1 MSTPTYQAVPITCP
15 NCQHRFVSPVLTV
28 IDAGSDP
35 EAKALFLSGQVN
47 MAVCPQCGYA
57 GMLNAPL
64 VYHDPEKELLFTYV
78 PPELNLPEPERER
91 IVGDLT
97 GRLMSSL
104 PPEQR
109 RGYLLRPRSFLT
121 LEGMLQAVL
130 EEEGITPEMME
141 AQRKKVDLL
150 DRLLNTPD
158 EEERRAIVR
167 EAEDQIDYEF
177 FEILTLHIQ
186 MAQSQ
191 EQEQVARQLL
201 SLRQQ
206 LLDWTT
212 EGQDIAARE
221 EAIRELG
228 PELTR
233 EGLLDRL
240 AAAALA
246 GKEAKVETMVAV
258 ARPLID
264 YVFYQQLTARLEA
277 AQQAGKD
284 QEAATL
290 RKLRETVIDLTAQLD
305 ADLQEATQES
315 AELLETLLES
325 DDMEQAIRANLSE
338 IDDLFLSVLATNLET
353 AERSGRS
360 EDMRKLRQVGDTLM
374 KLIRES
380 QPPVIQFINELLE
393 ADYPDG
399 THRLLDERR
408 DQLDERLLELMAT
421 VAEDLA
427 QGGREGTAERLRQV
441 QQQAAAVMS
450 LA

>member
-1 MSTPTYQAVPITCP
+1 
-15 NCQHRFVSPVLTV
+15 
-28 IDAGSDP
+28 
-35 EAKALFLSGQVN
+35 
-47 MAVCPQCGYA
+47 
-57 GMLNAPL
+57 
-64 VYHDPEKELLFTYV
+64 
-78 PPELNLPEPERER
+78 
-91 IVGDLT
+91 
-97 GRLMSSL
+97 
-104 PPEQR
+104 
-109 RGYLLRPRSFLT
+109 
-121 LEGMLQAVL
+121 
-130 EEEGITPEMME
+130 
-141 AQRKKVDLL
+141 VDLL
-150 DRLLNTPD
+150 DRLLNTTE

-167 EAEDQIDYEF
+167 EAEEQIDYEF

-191 EQEQVARQLL
+191 EQEQVAQQLL
-201 SLRQQ
+201 ALRQQ

-212 EGQDIAARE
+212 EGQDIASRE

-305 ADLQEATQES
+305 AELQEATQES

-325 DDMEQAIRANLSE
+325 DDIEQAIRANLSGV
-338 IDDLFLSVLATNLET
+338 DDLFLSVLATNLEA
-353 AERSGRS
+353 AERAGRS
-360 EDMRKLRQVGDTLM
+360 EDVQKLRQVGDTLM

-380 QPPVIQFINELLE
+380 QPPVVRFINELLE

-399 THRLLDERR
+399 TRKLLDQRR